1 MANRTP
7 SLRQVLTPC
16 CNWPKAQ
23 SLPAAIHKS
32 ALLAETGSIGG
43 ALDSRALLWSYILTD
58 VMEALRIPQSPSK
71 ARPPR
76 KRAGSFTA
84 MIALKEGR
92 GAFAEALIAAL
103 GAKAGCPFTLTFDQ
117 RAGVLAALGRVSA
130 WTTFGGRSV
139 EFREAPADNGGVSP
153 HKHRLADYLRPK
165 TLVMLLLGFS
175 SGLPFYLVGNTF
187 GYWLRDEHTSLTAI
201 GFLSWVGIAYSLQFL
216 WAPLMDR
223 VDLPLFKRL
232 GHRRGWMM
240 FSQIVIGLALSAMG
254 GTGTKAGLGRLG
266 AFALVVAFASST
278 QDIVVDAWRIESADD
293 GEEQGLLASAYQF
306 SYRLA
311 LLATDSLILIVA
323 GTVGWRV
330 SYGIYGACMA
340 VGMLATWFA
349 KEPERANAVLDA
361 KKREAPLWT
370 PRGFFDA
377 VVGPFIAFF
386 RAHGWLALV
395 MLAAI
400 SLYRVPDFVM
410 GPMANPYYHDLGPSK
425 ETVGAVRGSI
435 GLIATFAGIAA
446 GGFCSLKLG
455 YMRALII
462 GGILQAAAIA
472 AYASLAFAGTTTT
485 LFALVMAGDNFG
497 IGFAGVALVA
507 YMSSLTSIGYTATQY
522 ALLSS
527 TYALLG
533 KILKGFS
540 GAEVESLSAT

>member
-1 MANRTP
+1 M
-7 SLRQVLTPC
+7 
-16 CNWPKAQ
+16 
-23 SLPAAIHKS
+23 
-32 ALLAETGSIGG
+32 
-43 ALDSRALLWSYILTD
+43 
-58 VMEALRIPQSPSK
+58 
-71 ARPPR
+71 
-76 KRAGSFTA
+76 
-84 MIALKEGR
+84 
-92 GAFAEALIAAL
+92 
-103 GAKAGCPFTLTFDQ
+103 
-117 RAGVLAALGRVSA
+117 
-130 WTTFGGRSV
+130 V
-139 EFREAPADNGGVSP
+139 EFREAPIDNERVSS
-153 HKHRLADYLRPK
+153 HKHRIADYLRPK
-165 TLVMLLLGFS
+165 TLAMLLLGFS
-175 SGLPFYLVGNTF
+175 SGLPFLLVGNTF

-201 GFLSWVGIAYSLQFL
+201 GFLSWVGIAYSLKFL
-216 WAPLMDR
+216 WAPVMDR

-240 FSQIVIGLALSAMG
+240 FSQILVGLALAAMC

-266 AFALVVAFASST
+266 ALALVVAFASST

-311 LLATDSLILIVA
+311 LLATDSVILIVA
-323 GTVGWRV
+323 ATVGWRL
-330 SYGIYGACMA
+330 SYGIYGASMA
-340 VGMLATWFA
+340 LGIIATWLA
-349 KEPERANAVLDA
+349 KEPQRADAVMN
-361 KKREAPLWT
+361 KKEREAPLWT

-400 SLYRVPDFVM
+400 SLYRLPDFIM
-410 GPMANPYYHDLGPSK
+410 GPMANPYYHDIGLSK
-425 ETVGAVRGSI
+425 QIVGEVRGSI

-472 AYASLAFAGTTTT
+472 SYATLAFSGTSTR
-485 LFALVMAGDNFG
+485 LFALVMAGDNFS
-497 IGFAGVALVA
+497 ISFAGVALVA
-507 YMSSLTSIGYTATQY
+507 YMSSLNNIGYTATQY

-527 TYALLG
+527 TYAWLG

-540 GAEVESLSAT
+540 GAEVENLSTTHGLIHGYGIFFIACGLTGLPAVLLFAVLGYWLSRKQPIAAAASQGLNS

>member
-1 MANRTP
+1 
-7 SLRQVLTPC
+7 
-16 CNWPKAQ
+16 
-23 SLPAAIHKS
+23 
-32 ALLAETGSIGG
+32 
-43 ALDSRALLWSYILTD
+43 
-58 VMEALRIPQSPSK
+58 
-71 ARPPR
+71 
-76 KRAGSFTA
+76 
-84 MIALKEGR
+84 
-92 GAFAEALIAAL
+92 
-103 GAKAGCPFTLTFDQ
+103 
-117 RAGVLAALGRVSA
+117 
-130 WTTFGGRSV
+130 
-139 EFREAPADNGGVSP
+139 
-153 HKHRLADYLRPK
+153 
-165 TLVMLLLGFS
+165 MLLLGFS
-175 SGLPFYLVGNTF
+175 SGLPFLLVGNTF

-201 GFLSWVGIAYSLQFL
+201 GFLSWVGIAYSLKFL
-216 WAPLMDR
+216 WAPVMDR

-240 FSQIVIGLALSAMG
+240 FSQILVALALVAMG
-254 GTGTKAGLGRLG
+254 GTGTKAGLARLG
-266 AFALVVAFASST
+266 ALALVVAFASST

-323 GTVGWRV
+323 AAVGWRM
-330 SYGIYGACMA
+330 SYTVYGLCMA
-340 VGMLATWFA
+340 IGIAATCFA
-349 KEPERANAVLDA
+349 EEPERADAVAD
-361 KKREAPLWT
+361 KKQREAPIWT

-386 RAHGWLALV
+386 RAHGWLALL

-400 SLYRVPDFVM
+400 SLYRVPDFIM
-410 GPMANPYYHDLGPSK
+410 GPMANPYYHDLGLSK
-425 ETVGAVRGSI
+425 QTVGAVRGSI

-472 AYASLAFAGTTTT
+472 AYATLAFAGTSIR

-507 YMSSLTSIGYTATQY
+507 YMSSLTNIGYTATQY

-527 TYALLG
+527 TYAWLG

-540 GAEVESLSAT
+540 GAEVEHLSATYGLIHAYGIFFIVCGLAGLPAVLLFALLGYWHSRKQPVGAAAS

>member
-1 MANRTP
+1 M
-7 SLRQVLTPC
+7 
-16 CNWPKAQ
+16 
-23 SLPAAIHKS
+23 
-32 ALLAETGSIGG
+32 
-43 ALDSRALLWSYILTD
+43 
-58 VMEALRIPQSPSK
+58 
-71 ARPPR
+71 
-76 KRAGSFTA
+76 
-84 MIALKEGR
+84 
-92 GAFAEALIAAL
+92 
-103 GAKAGCPFTLTFDQ
+103 
-117 RAGVLAALGRVSA
+117 
-130 WTTFGGRSV
+130 SV
-139 EFREAPADNGGVSP
+139 ELREAPVDNEAVSP
-153 HKHRLADYLRPK
+153 QKRRIADYLRPK
-165 TLVMLLLGFS
+165 TLTMLLLGFS

-201 GFLSWVGIAYSLQFL
+201 GFLSWVGIAYSLKFL

-223 VDLPLFKRL
+223 VDLPLFGRL

-240 FSQIVIGLALSAMG
+240 FSQIVVGLALIAMG
-254 GTGTKAGLGRLG
+254 GTGTKGGLGRLG
-266 AFALVVAFASST
+266 AFALVVAFAAAT

-323 GTVGWRV
+323 ATVGWRV
-330 SYGIYGACMA
+330 SYGIYGAAMA
-340 VGMLATWFA
+340 VGIIATWFA
-349 KEPERANAVLDA
+349 KEPERADAVA
-361 KKREAPLWT
+361 GEKRREAQLWT

-400 SLYRVPDFVM
+400 SLYRLPDFMM
-410 GPMANPYYHDLGPSK
+410 GPMANPYYHDLGLTK
-425 ETVGAVRGSI
+425 QTVGAVRGSI

-462 GGILQAAAIA
+462 GGVLQAAATA
-472 AYASLAFAGTTTT
+472 AFATLAFVGTSIP
-485 LFALVMAGDNFG
+485 LFGLVMAGDNFSLS
-497 IGFAGVALVA
+497 FAGVALVA
-507 YMSSLTSIGYTATQY
+507 YMSSLTNLGYTATQY

-527 TYALLG
+527 TYAWLG

-540 GAEVESLSAT
+540 GAAVESLSATHGLIHAYGIFFIVCGLTGVPAVLLFAALGYWHRRKQPAPAPAL

>member
-1 MANRTP
+1 VASPAKTVPSGWLANR
-7 SLRQVLTPC
+7 
-16 CNWPKAQ
+16 
-23 SLPAAIHKS
+23 AA
-32 ALLAETGSIGG
+32 
-43 ALDSRALLWSYILTD
+43 
-58 VMEALRIPQSPSK
+58 
-71 ARPPR
+71 R
-76 KRAGSFTA
+76 KEHR
-84 MIALKEGR
+84 
-92 GAFAEALIAAL
+92 
-103 GAKAGCPFTLTFDQ
+103 
-117 RAGVLAALGRVSA
+117 
-130 WTTFGGRSV
+130 V
-139 EFREAPADNGGVSP
+139 EFRKAGLENESVSP
-153 HKHRLADYLRPK
+153 QKHRIADYLRPK
-165 TLVMLLLGFS
+165 TLAMLLLGFS
-175 SGLPFYLVGNTF
+175 SGLPFLLVGNTF
-187 GYWLRDEHTSLTAI
+187 GYWLRDEHTSLKAI
-201 GFLSWVGIAYSLQFL
+201 GFLSWVGIAYSLKFL

-223 VDLPLFKRL
+223 VDLPLFGRL

-240 FSQIVIGLALSAMG
+240 FSQIVVGLALAAMG
-254 GTGTKAGLGRLG
+254 QTGTQAGLGRLG
-266 AFALVVAFASST
+266 ALALVVAFASST

-323 GTVGWRV
+323 ATMGWRI

-340 VGMLATWFA
+340 VGMIATWFA
-349 KEPERANAVLDA
+349 KEPERADAVMDE
-361 KKREAPLWT
+361 KEREAPLWT
-370 PRGFFDA
+370 SRGFFDA

-400 SLYRVPDFVM
+400 SLYRLPDFIM
-410 GPMANPYYHDLGPSK
+410 GPMANPYYHDIGLSK

-435 GLIATFAGIAA
+435 GLVATFAGIAA

-472 AYASLAFAGTTTT
+472 AYGTLAFAGASIP

-497 IGFAGVALVA
+497 LGFAGVALVA
-507 YMSSLTSIGYTATQY
+507 YMSSLTSVGYTATQY

-527 TYALLG
+527 TYAWLG

-540 GAEVESLSAT
+540 GAAVESLSATHGLIHAYGIFFIVCGLTGVPAVLLFAALSYWYSRKQPVPAAA

>member
-1 MANRTP
+1 MDKT
-7 SLRQVLTPC
+7 
-16 CNWPKAQ
+16 
-23 SLPAAIHKS
+23 
-32 ALLAETGSIGG
+32 
-43 ALDSRALLWSYILTD
+43 
-58 VMEALRIPQSPSK
+58 
-71 ARPPR
+71 
-76 KRAGSFTA
+76 
-84 MIALKEGR
+84 R
-92 GAFAEALIAAL
+92 GI
-103 GAKAGCPFTLTFDQ
+103 
-117 RAGVLAALGRVSA
+117 
-130 WTTFGGRSV
+130 SV
-139 EFREAPADNGGVSP
+139 EFHEAPLDNEGVSP
-153 HKHRLADYLRPK
+153 QKRRIADYLRPK
-165 TLVMLLLGFS
+165 TLAMLLLGFS

-201 GFLSWVGIAYSLQFL
+201 GFLSWVGIAYSLKFL

-240 FSQIVIGLALSAMG
+240 FSQIVVGLALAAMG
-254 GTGTKAGLGRLG
+254 GTGTNAGLGRLG
-266 AFALVVAFASST
+266 ALALVVAFASST

-293 GEEQGLLASAYQF
+293 GDEQGLLASAYQF

-323 GTVGWRV
+323 ATVGWRT
-330 SYGIYGACMA
+330 SYGIYGGCMA
-340 VGMLATWFA
+340 IGMIATWFA
-349 KEPERANAVLDA
+349 KEPERLDA
-361 KKREAPLWT
+361 VMHEKREAPLWT

-400 SLYRVPDFVM
+400 SLYRLPDFIM
-410 GPMANPYYHDLGPSK
+410 GPMANPYYHDLGLTK
-425 ETVGAVRGSI
+425 QTVGAVRGSI

-462 GGILQAAAIA
+462 GGIVQAAAIA
-472 AYASLAFAGTTTT
+472 TYATLAFAGTTIP

-497 IGFAGVALVA
+497 ISFAGVALVA
-507 YMSSLTSIGYTATQY
+507 YMSSLTNIGYTATQY

-527 TYALLG
+527 TYAWLG

-540 GAEVESLSAT
+540 GADVESLSATHGLIHAYGIFFIACGLTGLPAVLLFAALGYWHSRKQAAQPAA